1 MMTIRFLRNFTL
13 LIATLS
19 FLTGCVTSTPV
30 SLTPPPSPLTS
41 PLLTPTPA
49 ATVAAPPVA
58 RPVSQAGK
66 GGVIGR
72 LVAGSPD
79 GQGYVGGD
87 LYLGSLIPASD
98 PKVQPMVSFSENVD
112 PKAGVYQSDGNFAF
126 GNIQPGEYA
135 LIVWNPASS
144 FVVELPN
151 GGGMVRVKVEPDAI
165 TNLGTIVIP

>member
-1 MMTIRFLRNFTL
+1 MMTISLLRNFAL
-13 LIATLS
+13 FVATLS
-19 FLTGCVTSTPV
+19 FLSGCVTSTPV
-30 SLTPPPSPLTS
+30 PVTPPPSPLTS
-41 PLLTPTPA
+41 PLPTLRPA
-49 ATVAAPPVA
+49 ATAVVPPVA
-58 RPVSQAGK
+58 RPVSGAGK

-98 PKVQPMVSFSENVD
+98 PQAQPMISFSENVD

-126 GNIQPGEYA
+126 GDIQPGEYA
-135 LIVWNPASS
+135 LIVWNPVSS

-165 TNLGTIVIP
+165 SNLGTIVIP

>member
-1 MMTIRFLRNFTL
+1 MITIRFLRNFTL
-13 LIATLS
+13 LIAALS

-30 SLTPPPSPLTS
+30 PVTRSPSPLVS
-41 PLLTPTPA
+41 PLPTPT
-49 ATVAAPPVA
+49 ATVVEPPVA
-58 RPVSQAGK
+58 RPVSEAGK

-98 PKVQPMVSFSENVD
+98 PTVQPMVSFSENVD
-112 PKAGVYQSDGNFAF
+112 PKAGVYQSDGNFSF

-135 LIVWNPASS
+135 LIVWNPVSS
-144 FVVELPN
+144 FVVESPN
-151 GGGMVRVKVEPDAI
+151 GGGMVRVKVEPNTV